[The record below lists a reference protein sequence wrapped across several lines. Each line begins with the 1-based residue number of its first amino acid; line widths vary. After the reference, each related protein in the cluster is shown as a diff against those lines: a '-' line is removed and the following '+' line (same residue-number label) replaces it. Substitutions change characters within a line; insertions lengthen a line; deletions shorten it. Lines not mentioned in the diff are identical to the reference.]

1 MEKIKEEIIEAIVE
15 NMSDED
21 CYYEALLSKS
31 LYFHDKDD
39 LKIYKKVFESMNL
52 PEKYFSC
59 YFSERNNIFYIS
71 ISFKDIR
78 KDKKVDYYKEYLKI
92 KFNNMKIIK
101 NKL

>member
-39 LKIYKKVFESMNL
+39 LN
-52 PEKYFSC
+52 
-59 YFSERNNIFYIS
+59 
-71 ISFKDIR
+71 
-78 KDKKVDYYKEYLKI
+78 
-92 KFNNMKIIK
+92 
-101 NKL
+101 